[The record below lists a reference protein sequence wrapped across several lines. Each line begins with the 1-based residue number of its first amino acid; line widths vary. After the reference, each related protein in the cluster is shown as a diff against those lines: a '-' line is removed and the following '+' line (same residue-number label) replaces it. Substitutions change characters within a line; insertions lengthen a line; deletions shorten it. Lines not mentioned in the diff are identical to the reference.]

1 MKPKIAIY
9 PADGGGCGNYR
20 MIWPGAAVRKL
31 FSDQAEVLISADAPR
46 IKLKWKEKFTGEPK
60 EWSKLLDAEPE
71 FPVDVM
77 VFQRPLNCE
86 SVEVFRILR
95 AKGIKIIIDLDDN
108 FDRID
113 PKNAAWFGSAPG
125 WHHVSTLQDYAN
137 RYGSVTTQKVSV
149 DEEWHFMPEYQGR
162 THRLNIHKALK
173 HSDLL
178 ITSTKSILSYY
189 KRFATNSLVLEN
201 CIPESYLNIQRTV
214 GGTDQSSTL
223 GWTGT
228 LATHPDDFK
237 NVGSAIIEA
246 KRKHD
251 FTFKIIGD
259 GIGIK
264 EITGVEPDIVTGW
277 VDIADYPKEFATL
290 DVAICPLIDSQFND
304 SKSWL
309 KPLEAAALGVVPIMS
324 PSPEYLALN
333 QRGVGII
340 ASRPREWSS
349 AMNKLFTN
357 YAYMSELRAKGRAAA
372 AELTVEKNAHK
383 WLNAWTQVL

>member
-46 IKLKWKEKFTGEPK
+46 IKLKWKEKFQGEPK
-60 EWSKLLDAEPE
+60 EWSQLVDAEPE

-86 SVEVFRILR
+86 SIEVFRILR
-95 AKGIKIIIDLDDN
+95 SNGIKIIVDLDDN

-113 PKNAAWFGSAPG
+113 TKNAAWFGSEPY

-137 RYGSVTTQKVSV
+137 RYGRVTTRKISM
-149 DEEWHFMPEYQGR
+149 DEEWHFVPEHLGR
-162 THRLNIHKALK
+162 THRLNVHKALK
-173 HSDLL
+173 HTDLL
-178 ITSTKSILSYY
+178 ITSTKSIADHY
-189 KRFATNSLVLEN
+189 KKFISNIIVIEN
-201 CIPESYLNIQRTV
+201 CIPESYFDIQRSPAS
-214 GGTDQSSTL
+214 GDQSSTL

-237 NVGSAIIEA
+237 SVGGSLLES

-264 EITGVEPDIVTGW
+264 EITGLEPDVVTGW

-290 DVAICPLIDSQFND
+290 DVAICPLNDSQFND

-324 PSPEYLALN
+324 PSPEYVSLN
-333 QRGVGII
+333 KLGVGLI

-349 AMNKLFTN
+349 AISKLVTN
-357 YAYMSELRAKGRAAA
+357 YAYMSELRVKGRAAA
-372 AELTVEKNAHK
+372 AELTVEKNAYK
-383 WLNAWTQVL
+383 WLNAWT